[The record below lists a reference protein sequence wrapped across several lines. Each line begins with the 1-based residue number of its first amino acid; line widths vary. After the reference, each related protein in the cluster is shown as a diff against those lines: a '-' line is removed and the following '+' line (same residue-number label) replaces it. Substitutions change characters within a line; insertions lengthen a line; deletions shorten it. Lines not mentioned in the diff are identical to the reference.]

1 MIGYLAVIGSAF
13 LVTFATMPL
22 LRALSFRVGAVVH
35 PDARRV
41 HRQPTAI
48 LGGAGIVA
56 GVLVG
61 FGVGWLT
68 GEFKPVFRTIAPP
81 LGVVLATLTMY
92 TVGQLDDLRE
102 VSAPAKTAGS
112 VLSGSV
118 LAISGV
124 AILFF
129 RVPFVGLVALPPD
142 LVPLITVLWVVGM
155 AQAVN
160 LIDGLDGLAAGVVGI
175 GAGAIL
181 MFAEHLD
188 NNGSIISDDNVGALI
203 AACVVGACLGY
214 LPWNFHPAKIFM
226 GDAGALTLGLLMA
239 ASTIAIGGNTD
250 AEVRGQ
256 TFFFF
261 APLFLPLVI
270 LGVPIVDTAWA
281 LLRRAKGGAGLTIA
295 DKGHLHHRLMRLG
308 HGQRRAVLILWTWTA
323 LLSAAVLIPVYTNS
337 GLGFI
342 PVAVAASG
350 LALYTWFA
358 PGWQARRNGTIISG
372 GRAAVP
378 AEPTAANGHVPAG
391 QVGAAWGAQPGG
403 HTWPPGPAGDADRGF
418 PGGRGAPGGRAGP
431 AGPAGPAGHAGPPP
445 QGPPP
450 QAPPRRPPPL
460 RPQAAER
467 QFPHRPR

>member
-13 LVTFATMPL
+13 LVSFASMPL

-41 HRQPTAI
+41 HKQPTAI

-68 GEFKPVFRTIAPP
+68 GEFQPVFRTIAPP

-92 TVGQLDDLRE
+92 ALGQLDDLRE

-112 VLSGSV
+112 VLAGSV

-129 RVPFVGLVALPPD
+129 RVPFLGLVALPPD
-142 LVPLITVLWVVGM
+142 LIPLITVLWVVGI

-160 LIDGLDGLAAGVVGI
+160 LIDGLDGLAAGVVAI
-175 GAGAIL
+175 AAGAIL
-181 MFAEHLD
+181 LFAEHLD
-188 NNGSIISDDNVGALI
+188 NDDSIISDDNIGALI

-214 LPWNFHPAKIFM
+214 LPWNFNPAKIFM

-250 AEVRGQ
+250 AEVGGQ

-281 LLRRAKGGAGLTIA
+281 LLRRAKGRSGLTIA

-308 HGQRRAVLILWTWTA
+308 HGQRRAVLILWAWTA
-323 LLSAAVLIPVYTNS
+323 LLSASVLVPVYTGN
-337 GLGFI
+337 GLGFV
-342 PVAVAASG
+342 PVAVAG
-350 LALYTWFA
+350 LALLLYTLFA
-358 PGWQARRNGTIISG
+358 PGWSARRNGEG
-372 GRAAVP
+372 VAGDPAVAGADPVVAGPGDGRDPDARAARHIADGHGVP
-378 AEPTAANGHVPAG
+378 
-391 QVGAAWGAQPGG
+391 GAAA
-403 HTWPPGPAGDADRGF
+403 H
-418 PGGRGAPGGRAGP
+418 
-431 AGPAGPAGHAGPPP
+431 
-445 QGPPP
+445 
-450 QAPPRRPPPL
+450 RPPP
-460 RPQAAER
+460 PPDPYADV
-467 QFPHRPR
+467 PRR

>member
-1 MIGYLAVIGSAF
+1 VIGYVAVIGAAF
-13 LVTFATMPL
+13 LVSFASMPL

-35 PDARRV
+35 PDARRI
-41 HRQPTAI
+41 HTTPTAI

-56 GVLVG
+56 GVLCG
-61 FGVGWLT
+61 FAVGWLT

-92 TVGQLDDLRE
+92 AVGQLDDLRD

-112 VLSGSV
+112 VLAGSI

-129 RVPFVGLVALPPD
+129 RVPFIGLVALPPD

-188 NNGSIISDDNVGALI
+188 NEGSIISDDNIGALI
-203 AACVVGACLGY
+203 AACVIGACLGY
-214 LPWNFHPAKIFM
+214 LPWNVHPAKLFM

-239 ASTIAIGGNTD
+239 AATIAIGGNTD

-261 APLFLPLVI
+261 APLFLPLII
-270 LGVPIVDTAWA
+270 LGVPIVDTGWA
-281 LLRRAKGGAGLTIA
+281 LLRRAKGRAGLTMA
-295 DKGHLHHRLMRLG
+295 DKNHLHHRLIRLG
-308 HGQRRAVLILWTWTA
+308 HGHRRAVFILWTWTA
-323 LLSAAVLIPVYTNS
+323 LLSAGVLVPVYTGT

-342 PVAVAASG
+342 PLAVAALG
-350 LALYTWFA
+350 LLLFTLLA
-358 PGWQARRNGTIISG
+358 PRWEARRNGMSAHG
-372 GRAAVP
+372 AHSVHRP
-378 AEPTAANGHVPAG
+378 AP
-391 QVGAAWGAQPGG
+391 
-403 HTWPPGPAGDADRGF
+403 
-418 PGGRGAPGGRAGP
+418 GAPGDGD
-431 AGPAGPAGHAGPPP
+431 GHAVPGPPAAPPPPGATTRSGPPP
-445 QGPPP
+445 PP
-450 QAPPRRPPPL
+450 APHRRGGGEAIGSVTRRP
-460 RPQAAER
+460 RS
-467 QFPHRPR
+467 

>member
-1 MIGYLAVIGSAF
+1 VIGYVAVIGAAF
-13 LVTFATMPL
+13 LVTLSLTPVM
-22 LRALSFRVGAVVH
+22 RALSWRWGVVDR

-41 HRQPTAI
+41 HTHPTPR
-48 LGGAGIVA
+48 LGGAAIVA

-61 FGVGWLT
+61 FGVAWLT

-81 LGVVLATLTMY
+81 LGVVLSTVTMY
-92 TVGQLDDLRE
+92 AVGQLDDLRE

-112 VLSGSV
+112 VLAGSI

-129 RVPFVGLVALPPD
+129 RIPFVGLVALPPD

-188 NNGSIISDDNVGALI
+188 NAGSIISDDNIGAVI
-203 AACVVGACLGY
+203 AACVVGACLGF
-214 LPWNFHPAKIFM
+214 LPWNFHPARIFM

-239 ASTIAIGGNTD
+239 AATIAIGGNTD

-281 LLRRAKGGAGLTIA
+281 LLRRAKGRAGLTIA
-295 DKGHLHHRLMRLG
+295 DKGHLHHRIMRLG
-308 HGQRRAVLILWTWTA
+308 HGQTRSVLILWTWTA
-323 LLSAAVLIPVYTNS
+323 LLSAAVLVPVYTGN
-337 GLGFI
+337 GVGFI
-342 PVAVAASG
+342 PLAVAA
-350 LALYTWFA
+350 LALLLFTLFA
-358 PGWQARRNGTIISG
+358 PGWQARRANGNGTLG
-372 GRAAVP
+372 EADAGEAAEAVGRPGEALGSA
-378 AEPTAANGHVPAG
+378 PTG
-391 QVGAAWGAQPGG
+391 
-403 HTWPPGPAGDADRGF
+403 
-418 PGGRGAPGGRAGP
+418 
-431 AGPAGPAGHAGPPP
+431 
-445 QGPPP
+445 
-450 QAPPRRPPPL
+450 PRR
-460 RPQAAER
+460 
-467 QFPHRPR
+467 

>member
-13 LVTFATMPL
+13 LVSFASMPL
-22 LRALSFRVGAVVH
+22 LRSLSFRVGAVVH

-41 HRQPTAI
+41 HTRPTAI

-112 VLSGSV
+112 VLAGSI

-181 MFAEHLD
+181 LFAEHLD
-188 NNGSIISDDNVGALI
+188 NADSIISDDNVGALI

-239 ASTIAIGGNTD
+239 AATIAIGGNTD

-270 LGVPIVDTAWA
+270 LGVPIVDTVWA
-281 LLRRAKGGAGLTIA
+281 LLRRAKGRSGLTMA
-295 DKGHLHHRLMRLG
+295 DKNHLHHRLMRLG
-308 HGQRRAVLILWTWTA
+308 HGQRRSVLILWTWTA
-323 LLSAAVLIPVYTNS
+323 LLSAAVLVPVYTNS
-337 GLGFI
+337 GVGFI
-342 PVAVAASG
+342 PLAVAA
-350 LALYTWFA
+350 LALLLYTLFA
-358 PGWQARRNGTIISG
+358 PGWQARRNGGSG
-372 GRAAVP
+372 Q
-378 AEPTAANGHVPAG
+378 PAG
-391 QVGAAWGAQPGG
+391 AEVAEVPVAEVPVKGYAAPTTA
-403 HTWPPGPAGDADRGF
+403 
-418 PGGRGAPGGRAGP
+418 
-431 AGPAGPAGHAGPPP
+431 
-445 QGPPP
+445 
-450 QAPPRRPPPL
+450 PPPL
-460 RPQAAER
+460 PPPPPPSPRRYAPP
-467 QFPHRPR
+467 PHR

>member
-13 LVTFATMPL
+13 VVTFASMPL
-22 LRALSFRVGAVVH
+22 LRVLSFRFGAIVH

-41 HRQPTAI
+41 HTRPTAI

-61 FGVGWLT
+61 FGVAWLT
-68 GEFKPVFRTIAPP
+68 GEFTPVFRTIAPP
-81 LGVVLATLTMY
+81 LGVVLATVTIY
-92 TVGQLDDLRE
+92 AVGQLDDLRE

-112 VLSGSV
+112 VLAGSI

-124 AILFF
+124 SILFF
-129 RVPFVGLVALPPD
+129 RIPFLGLVALPPD
-142 LVPLITVLWVVGM
+142 LATLITVLWVVGM

-188 NNGSIISDDNVGALI
+188 NRGSIISDDNIGALI

-214 LPWNFHPAKIFM
+214 LPWNFHPARIFM
-226 GDAGALTLGLLMA
+226 GDAGALSLGLLMA

-270 LGVPIVDTAWA
+270 LGVPIIDTVWA
-281 LLRRAKGGAGLTIA
+281 LLRRAKGRAGLTIA

-308 HGQRRAVLILWTWTA
+308 HGQRRAVLILWAWTA
-323 LLSAAVLIPVYTNS
+323 LLSGAVLAPVYTGDS
-337 GLGFI
+337 APLI
-342 PVAVAASG
+342 PLG
-350 LALYTWFA
+350 LAGLVLVVYTLRGA
-358 PGWQARRNGTIISG
+358 GWHDRAGNG
-372 GRAAVP
+372 
-378 AEPTAANGHVPAG
+378 
-391 QVGAAWGAQPGG
+391 
-403 HTWPPGPAGDADRGF
+403 AGDAGDT
-418 PGGRGAPGGRAGP
+418 RGAGAERP
-431 AGPAGPAGHAGPPP
+431 AAVDAAPVPANGNPPWPPP
-445 QGPPP
+445 
-450 QAPPRRPPPL
+450 APHDPYTPAPGR
-460 RPQAAER
+460 
-467 QFPHRPR
+467 

>member
-1 MIGYLAVIGSAF
+1 MIGYLAVIVSAF
-13 LVTFATMPL
+13 FVSFGSMPL

-41 HRQPTAI
+41 HTRPTAI

-56 GVLVG
+56 GVLGG
-61 FGVGWLT
+61 FGVGWVT
-68 GEFKPVFRTIAPP
+68 GEFKPVFRTWPAPV
-81 LGVVLATLTMY
+81 GVVLATLTMY
-92 TVGQLDDLRE
+92 AVGQVDDLRE

-112 VLSGSV
+112 VLAGSV

-160 LIDGLDGLAAGVVGI
+160 LIDGLDGLAAGVVAI

-188 NNGSIISDDNVGALI
+188 NADSIISDDNIGALI

-250 AEVRGQ
+250 DTEVGGQ

-281 LLRRAKGGAGLTIA
+281 LFRRAKGRSGLTIA

-308 HGQRRAVLILWTWTA
+308 HGQRRAVLILWAWTA
-323 LLSAAVLIPVYTNS
+323 LLSAVVLVPVYTEN
-337 GLGFI
+337 GVGFI
-342 PVAVAASG
+342 PLAVAALG
-350 LALYTWFA
+350 LLLFTLFA
-358 PGWQARRNGTIISG
+358 PDWLDRHPSAPV
-372 GRAAVP
+372 VP
-378 AEPTAANGHVPAG
+378 ADGTAA
-391 QVGAAWGAQPGG
+391 AAALDRPPDGEPLPSAS
-403 HTWPPGPAGDADRGF
+403 PPG
-418 PGGRGAPGGRAGP
+418 APSP
-431 AGPAGPAGHAGPPP
+431 NGPPP
-445 QGPPP
+445 S
-450 QAPPRRPPPL
+450 APLFRPPPPGAPPPS
-460 RPQAAER
+460 RPPLPSPPVSPGPVR
-467 QFPHRPR
+467 HLPRR

>member
-1 MIGYLAVIGSAF
+1 MIGYLAVIVSAF
-13 LVTFATMPL
+13 LVSFGSMPL

-41 HRQPTAI
+41 HTRPTAI

-81 LGVVLATLTMY
+81 LGVVLSTLTMY
-92 TVGQLDDLRE
+92 AVGQVDDLRE

-112 VLSGSV
+112 VLAGSV

-160 LIDGLDGLAAGVVGI
+160 LIDGLDGLAAGVVAI

-188 NNGSIISDDNVGALI
+188 NADSIISDDNIGALI

-250 AEVRGQ
+250 AEVGGQ

-281 LLRRAKGGAGLTIA
+281 LLRRAKGRSGLTIA

-308 HGQRRAVLILWTWTA
+308 HGQRRAVLILWAWTA
-323 LLSAAVLIPVYTNS
+323 LLSASVLVPVYTQN
-337 GLGFI
+337 GVGFI
-342 PVAVAASG
+342 PLAVAG
-350 LALYTWFA
+350 LGLLLFTLFA
-358 PGWQARRNGTIISG
+358 PGWLDHRG
-372 GRAAVP
+372 GATAD
-378 AEPTAANGHVPAG
+378 AGDGTAA
-391 QVGAAWGAQPGG
+391 AAALDGTPGG
-403 HTWPPGPAGDADRGF
+403 GPPL
-418 PGGRGAPGGRAGP
+418 GAP
-431 AGPAGPAGHAGPPP
+431 PPP
-445 QGPPP
+445 PPP
-450 QAPPRRPPPL
+450 VPPAPVGHLPRR
-460 RPQAAER
+460 
-467 QFPHRPR
+467 

>member
-1 MIGYLAVIGSAF
+1 VIGYLAALGAAF
-13 LVTFATMPL
+13 VVTFCSMPL

-41 HRQPTAI
+41 HTRPTPI

-56 GVLVG
+56 GFLVG
-61 FGVGWLT
+61 FGVAWLT
-68 GEFKPVFRTIAPP
+68 GEFRPAFRTIAPP
-81 LGVVLATLTMY
+81 LGVVLSTLTMY
-92 TVGQLDDLRE
+92 VVGQVDDLRE

-112 VLSGSV
+112 VLAGSV

-124 AILFF
+124 SILFF

-175 GAGAIL
+175 AAGAIL

-188 NNGSIISDDNVGALI
+188 NDGEIIADDNIGALI

-250 AEVRGQ
+250 AEVGGQ

-261 APLFLPLVI
+261 APLLLPLVI
-270 LGVPIVDTAWA
+270 LGVPIIDTAWA
-281 LLRRAKGGAGLTIA
+281 LLRRARDRAGLTIA

-308 HGQRRAVLILWTWTA
+308 HGHRRAVLILWGWTG
-323 LLSAAVLIPVYTNS
+323 LLSAAVLVPVYTGN
-337 GLGFI
+337 
-342 PVAVAASG
+342 G
-350 LALYTWFA
+350 LALVPLGLAAVGLLLYTVLGPAWE
-358 PGWQARRNGTIISG
+358 ARR
-372 GRAAVP
+372 RAAEAVR
-378 AEPTAANGHVPAG
+378 ADEP
-391 QVGAAWGAQPGG
+391 QVGAGD
-403 HTWPPGPAGDADRGF
+403 PAGFSVGNSDSRGC
-418 PGGRGAPGGRAGP
+418 
-431 AGPAGPAGHAGPPP
+431 
-445 QGPPP
+445 
-450 QAPPRRPPPL
+450 
-460 RPQAAER
+460 
-467 QFPHRPR
+467 

>member
-13 LVTFATMPL
+13 VVSFVSMPL
-22 LRALSFRVGAVVH
+22 LRSLSFRVGAVVH

-41 HRQPTAI
+41 HTQPTAL

-68 GEFKPVFRTIAPP
+68 GEFGPVFRTWPVP
-81 LGVVLATLTMY
+81 VGLVLATLTMFG
-92 TVGQLDDLRE
+92 VGQVDDLRE

-112 VLSGSV
+112 VLAGSI

-142 LVPLITVLWVVGM
+142 LIPLITVVWVVGM

-160 LIDGLDGLAAGVVGI
+160 LIDGLDGLAAGVVAI

-181 MFAEHLD
+181 LFAEHLD
-188 NNGSIISDDNVGALI
+188 NQDSVISDDNIGALI

-214 LPWNFHPAKIFM
+214 LPWNVHPAKIFM

-239 ASTIAIGGNTD
+239 ASTIAIGGSTD

-270 LGVPIVDTAWA
+270 LGVPILDTAWA
-281 LLRRAKGGAGLTIA
+281 LLRRAKGRSGLTIA

-308 HGQRRAVLILWTWTA
+308 HGQLRAVIILWAWTA
-323 LLSAAVLIPVYTNS
+323 LLSAAVLVPVYTNTAVWIIPLS
-337 GLGFI
+337 VVALGL
-342 PVAVAASG
+342 
-350 LALYTWFA
+350 LLYTLFA
-358 PGWQARRNGTIISG
+358 PGWRARRHGDDGPS
-372 GRAAVP
+372 A
-378 AEPTAANGHVPAG
+378 PTAGE
-391 QVGAAWGAQPGG
+391 
-403 HTWPPGPAGDADRGF
+403 
-418 PGGRGAPGGRAGP
+418 
-431 AGPAGPAGHAGPPP
+431 
-445 QGPPP
+445 
-450 QAPPRRPPPL
+450 PPRPAVERPPP
-460 RPQAAER
+460 PAPPVAT
-467 QFPHRPR
+467 HGH

>member
-1 MIGYLAVIGSAF
+1 VIGYVAVIGAAF
-13 LVTFATMPL
+13 LVSFASMPL
-22 LRALSFRVGAVVH
+22 LRTVSFRVGAVVH

-41 HRQPTAI
+41 HTTPTAI

-81 LGVVLATLTMY
+81 LGVVLATVTIY
-92 TVGQLDDLRE
+92 AVGQLDDLRE

-112 VLSGSV
+112 VLAGSI

-160 LIDGLDGLAAGVVGI
+160 LIDGLDGLAAGVVAI

-181 MFAEHLD
+181 LFAEHLD
-188 NNGSIISDDNVGALI
+188 NEGSIISDDNIGAVI

-214 LPWNFHPAKIFM
+214 LPWNVHPARIFM

-239 ASTIAIGGNTD
+239 AATIAIGGNTD
-250 AEVRGQ
+250 AEVQVPGQ

-270 LGVPIVDTAWA
+270 LGVPIIDTAWA
-281 LLRRAKGGAGLTIA
+281 LLRRAKGRAGLTMA
-295 DKGHLHHRLMRLG
+295 DKNHLHHRLMRLG
-308 HGQRRAVLILWTWTA
+308 HGHGRAVVILWTWTA
-323 LLSAAVLIPVYTNS
+323 LLSAAVLIPVYTGN
-337 GLGFI
+337 GVGFI
-342 PVAVAASG
+342 PLAVAALG
-350 LALYTWFA
+350 LLLYTLFA
-358 PGWQARRNGTIISG
+358 PGWQARRNGG
-372 GRAAVP
+372 
-378 AEPTAANGHVPAG
+378 
-391 QVGAAWGAQPGG
+391 
-403 HTWPPGPAGDADRGF
+403 
-418 PGGRGAPGGRAGP
+418 AGP
-431 AGPAGPAGHAGPPP
+431 E
-445 QGPPP
+445 
-450 QAPPRRPPPL
+450 QAPATDPLSTESRPMTTTRPRSPRGRESLRPP
-460 RPQAAER
+460 R
-467 QFPHRPR
+467 

>member
-1 MIGYLAVIGSAF
+1 VKGYIAVVTAAF
-13 LVTFATMPL
+13 LVSFASMPL
-22 LRALSFRVGAVVH
+22 LRRLSFRVGAVVH

-41 HRQPTAI
+41 HTRPTAL

-61 FGVGWLT
+61 MGVAWLT
-68 GEFKPVFRTIAPP
+68 GEFQPVFRTIAPP

-92 TVGQLDDLRE
+92 VVGQIDDLRD
-102 VSAPAKTAGS
+102 VSAPAKMAGS
-112 VLSGSV
+112 VLAGSI

-142 LVPLITVLWVVGM
+142 LVPLITVVWVVGM

-160 LIDGLDGLAAGVVGI
+160 FIDGLDGLAAGVVAI

-188 NNGSIISDDNVGALI
+188 NQNSIISDDNIGALI

-214 LPWNFHPAKIFM
+214 LPWNVHPAKIFM

-250 AEVRGQ
+250 AEVGGQ

-270 LGVPIVDTAWA
+270 LGVPIADTAWA
-281 LLRRAKGGAGLTIA
+281 IVRRAKGRSGVTIA
-295 DKGHLHHRLMRLG
+295 DKGHLHHRLMNLG

-323 LLSAAVLIPVYTNS
+323 LLSGAVLVPVYTGS
-337 GLGFI
+337 IALAV
-342 PVAVAASG
+342 PLVAAAFG
-350 LALYTWFA
+350 LVLFTFFA
-358 PGWQARRNGTIISG
+358 PGRDGRRGAADPDPASAPMPPWSDVGVEDHAAAAR
-372 GRAAVP
+372 
-378 AEPTAANGHVPAG
+378 TAAQLASHPGE
-391 QVGAAWGAQPGG
+391 GAA
-403 HTWPPGPAGDADRGF
+403 R
-418 PGGRGAPGGRAGP
+418 
-431 AGPAGPAGHAGPPP
+431 
-445 QGPPP
+445 
-450 QAPPRRPPPL
+450 
-460 RPQAAER
+460 
-467 QFPHRPR
+467 